1 MLWWDQFLNVYSFNS
16 MPHMSQSLWGLFLT
30 PSHVE
35 SAPAFSHLNQHDEW
49 LKYKMQYQGCRRSGQ
64 NGGAGVPELTSS
76 LRHQTTPTYRA
87 TLVGTYLKTSR
98 KEFPQQK
105 QEAGHRRQPAK
116 DKHHL
121 PRVHSSCQHRRRT
134 RAAHT
139 DVTLHHV
146 TLMTRGA
153 FAVDPH
159 KMYPTWG
166 YFSKIGKCD

>member
-1 MLWWDQFLNVYSFNS
+1 

-98 KEFPQQK
+98 KEFLQQK
-105 QEAGHRRQPAK
+105 QEAGHCRQPAK

-121 PRVHSSCQHRRRT
+121 PRVHSSCPASEKDPCSPHRC
-134 RAAHT
+134 HPPSCHS
-139 DVTLHHV
+139 DDK
-146 TLMTRGA
+146 RG
-153 FAVDPH
+153 VCCGSPQNVSYLRLLLQDWE
-159 KMYPTWG
+159 MWLT
-166 YFSKIGKCD
+166 